1 MFIVVVVVVVVIIV
15 LLCAV
20 QIEQFAGLNRW
31 SGNAADSRTIELIQS
46 KDASIDDL
54 YRLSQ
59 TYLTQDCGNS
69 IHLFKDCDKC
79 K

>member
-1 MFIVVVVVVVVIIV
+1 MLIVVIAVVIVV
-15 LLCAV
+15 LLCTIR
-20 QIEQFAGLNRW
+20 IEQFAGLNRW
-31 SGNAADSRTIELIQS
+31 SGNAADSRTIELIES

-59 TYLTQDCGNS
+59 TYLSQDCGNS
-69 IHLFKDCDKC
+69 IHLYKDCDKC